1 MKSPEG
7 AVTSSQIK
15 YPEAFKYEVVN
26 KVIKEGLSLEEAS
39 RKYGIKGHTTIKKW
53 LLKYGKGKYK
63 PVKKM
68 KNRETTTEVEKLK
81 KEKAELESALL
92 RSSIKINCLEKIIE
106 AAEDHYGE
114 NFKKNTIRE

>member
-1 MKSPEG
+1 MEPTEK
-7 AVTSSQIK
+7 AVKNSQIT
-15 YPEAFKYEVVN
+15 YPEVFKYEVVN
-26 KVIKEGLSLEEAS
+26 KVLKEGLSLDEAS

-68 KNRETTTEVEKLK
+68 KTKETSIEVEKLK
-81 KEKAELESALL
+81 KDKSELESALL
-92 RSSIKINCLEKIIE
+92 RSSIKINYLEKIIE

-114 NFKKNTIRE
+114 SFKKNITPK